1 MKKALVVILMLLPAM
16 TYAQGDV
23 EYRMEIGGGLG
34 LLSYQGD
41 FNGSLFKNQ
50 QPMAS
55 VLLRRI
61 INP

>member
-50 QPMAS
+50 QPMA
-55 VLLRRI
+55 
-61 INP
+61 